1 MANQIVMSEKL
12 FLQSE
17 TKAKLKELLPF
28 YKQGLMANQIAMSEK
43 FFPQSETKAAT
54 ESEIISA
61 IL

>member
-1 MANQIVMSEKL
+1 MSEK
-12 FLQSE
+12 FFPQSE
-17 TKAKLKELLPF
+17 TKAKQKELLPF
-28 YKQGLMANQIAMSEK
+28 HKQGSMTNQIAMSEK